1 MELTLSDRRTLL
13 IWFVAVA
20 VAVAF
25 ADSSIVVLALPE
37 LYGRFD
43 TTIEGV
49 SWVVTAYNAAVALV
63 ALALVFVVHR
73 WRAAHVLA
81 GGLVIFIVA
90 SLVCASSGSLE
101 LLIAAPCRRAAD
113 PGRVDRLGRSRQC
126 HLDGRR
132 HVRRR
137 ARAGTRRCGDAGVRL
152 AGDLRGASD

>member
-1 MELTLSDRRTLL
+1 MGQGYDRAVADRRTTLL
-13 IWFVAVA
+13 TWFVAIA

-49 SWVVTAYNAAVALV
+49 SWVVTAYNASVALV

-73 WRAAHVLA
+73 WPAARVLA

-90 SLVCASSGSLE
+90 SLVCAS
-101 LLIAAPCRRAAD
+101 
-113 PGRVDRLGRSRQC
+113 RLGACKGQALRCSS
-126 HLDGRR
+126 
-132 HVRRR
+132 R
-137 ARAGTRRCGDAGVRL
+137 ARCRSWSR
-152 AGDLRGASD
+152 